1 MMLLLKPYISVLL
14 LLQFRQQLLAQNSG
28 PKGEKGDRGVQGPP
42 GHAGAPGP
50 RGLPGL
56 KGDPAQNLITP
67 EKIKDIEER
76 LRVTEETLKVL
87 KQENEGKKVAFSAG
101 LLASGLQQTGPFADQ
116 KTLVYQKVF
125 TNTGN
130 AYDSNNGIFTAPV
143 KGVYFFRF
151 YAHSHT
157 GNQMAVSLYK
167 NDQPQ
172 CSVFSLKAESNANGS
187 NGVVLTLESGDK
199 VYTQLWENS
208 WVYDDKE
215 SYTSF
220 SGFLLFPM

>member
-1 MMLLLKPYISVLL
+1 MVLLLKPYISVLL

-42 GHAGAPGP
+42 GNAGVPGP
-50 RGLPGL
+50 LGLRGIR
-56 KGDPAQNLITP
+56 GDPAEDLITP
-67 EKIKDIEER
+67 KVKDIEER
-76 LRVTEETLKVL
+76 LRVTEETLKEL
-87 KQENEGKKVAFSAG
+87 KQENEAKKVAFSAG
-101 LLASGLQQTGPFADQ
+101 LLASELQHTGPFDDRR
-116 KTLVYQKVF
+116 TLVYQKVF

-130 AYDSNNGIFTAPV
+130 AFNSNNGIFTAPV

-167 NDQPQ
+167 NDQLQ

-208 WVYDDKE
+208 WVYDDKG
-215 SYTSF
+215 SFTSF